1 MSSGQDSSLDSW
13 MQVVISLSTGAAVG
27 TVVAWLVEPALWVPL
42 LAWNVTGAVYLVW
55 VWVLSW
61 PADAELTRQHASRE
75 DPSRGAVTA
84 GLVAAAVISFT
95 AAMLTIIGSNS
106 EDYSARALTI
116 GLGTGT
122 VVLSW
127 LLINTV
133 FTLNYAHSYYDDA
146 PVGGLDF
153 NQDDSPRY
161 SDFAYVAF
169 TIGMTF
175 TVPDVTVQSSTLR
188 RTTLGHALLSFLFG
202 TGLLAIVVSLI
213 PSLAP

>member
-1 MSSGQDSSLDSW
+1 MDSW
-13 MQVVISLSTGAAVG
+13 VQVVISLVVGIVVGAG
-27 TVVAWLVEPALWVPL
+27 VAWLVEPAWWVLL
-42 LAWNVTGAVYLVW
+42 LASDVTVAVYLAW

-61 PADAELTRQHASRE
+61 PADAHLTRQHAGRE
-75 DPSRGAVTA
+75 DPSRKAVSA
-84 GLVAAAVISFT
+84 GLVIAAVIGFA
-95 AAMLTIIGSNS
+95 AAMLTIIGSSSGN
-106 EDYSARALTI
+106 YGTRALMI
-116 GLGTGT
+116 GLGAGS

-127 LLINTV
+127 LLVNTTY
-133 FTLNYAHSYYDDA
+133 TLNYAHEYYNE

-188 RTTLGHALLSFLFG
+188 RATLGHALLSFVFS